1 MASDETPQPVVS
13 NPVGLQLKNAR
24 EKLGLGID
32 DIARAQHLRPAIIQ
46 AIENS
51 EHTRID
57 SELFLKG
64 YVRTYASQVGL
75 DPDTL
80 IADLDR
86 ELEPLRVE
94 REMQH
99 EANPLVDLERRRRQK
114 RRMAKILV
122 LVLAIALAGVL
133 AYRFVVQDGGISPP
147 TESVEQPS
155 EAEVEAEPD
164 VTTVD
169 TANESP
175 ELAPDGAAES
185 GSTPVEPEPAESTAT
200 MGEPAVGETPE
211 LAAQEP
217 AALEP
222 VEEPAVESPVVVVEQ
237 PEPLVENPE
246 EPVVVGDTARLQM
259 TFTADCW
266 VQVSDANGNRLV
278 ASLQRQG
285 DRVDVSGDAPLRVV
299 IGAVDAVGSVRFQ
312 GEPVDLGDFRVANNR
327 TEFTLSL

>member
-1 MASDETPQPVVS
+1 MASDENPQPVV
-13 NPVGLQLKNAR
+13 NDPVGLQLKRAR

-64 YVRTYASQVGL
+64 YVRAYASQVGL
-75 DPDTL
+75 DPDSL
-80 IADLDR
+80 IANLDR

-94 REMQH
+94 REKQH
-99 EANPLVDLERRRRQK
+99 EDNPLVDIERRRRQK
-114 RRMAKILV
+114 RRMAKILI
-122 LVLAIALAGVL
+122 LILAVALAGVL
-133 AYRFVVQDGGISPP
+133 AYRFVLQDDGTSA
-147 TESVEQPS
+147 TVESVEQPS
-155 EAEVEAEPD
+155 EPESEPD
-164 VTTVD
+164 MTTAGSA
-169 TANESP
+169 TESEVP
-175 ELAPDGAAES
+175 ATEGAAELAPLDDEPVLSEAETPAGESVSEEASEPAPQESPLAEPAAES
-185 GSTPVEPEPAESTAT
+185 
-200 MGEPAVGETPE
+200 
-211 LAAQEP
+211 
-217 AALEP
+217 
-222 VEEPAVESPVVVVEQ
+222 AVEQPVTVVEQ